1 MDILKGFIIGIGKI
15 IPGVSGSVLAISMGI
30 YNKIIK
36 SISHFFNNIKNNTI
50 FLSKIGIGMIVS
62 ITFFSNII
70 VYLLDNYYLITIFIF
85 SGFIIGSMNNIKSNI
100 NNKDLYISFIIF
112 IIFSLFGINNIS
124 NTLVVNNNLL
134 HFLLFI
140 LIGFI
145 DAVTMIIPGISGT
158 AILMMIGVYK
168 ELLNVLS
175 NIFFNISTVIPFG
188 IGLIIGTILTVKLV
202 DYLFTNYKSKT
213 YSAILGFSYSSIV
226 IMIIKGLN
234 KINNFNDIFISASFF
249 IISIF
254 IVKKINQLFLID

>member
-1 MDILKGFIIGIGKI
+1 MDVLKGFIIGIGKI

-30 YNKIIK
+30 YDKIIK
-36 SISHFFNNIKNNTI
+36 SISNYFSDIKNNSI
-50 FLSKIGIGMIVS
+50 FLSKIGIGMIIA

-85 SGFIIGSMNNIKSNI
+85 SGLIIGSIDNIKSNI
-100 NNKDLYISFIIF
+100 NNKDLYICLIIL
-112 IIFSLFGINNIS
+112 IIFSLFGINNVS
-124 NTLVVNNNLL
+124 NTLVVNNSLL
-134 HFLLFI
+134 HFPLFI

-168 ELLNVLS
+168 ELLISLS
-175 NIFFNISTVIPFG
+175 NIFSNISTIIPFV
-188 IGLIIGTILTVKLV
+188 IGLIIGTILTVKLI

-226 IMIIKGLN
+226 IMIAKGLN
-234 KINNFNDIFISASFF
+234 KINSFNDIFISVLFL
-249 IISIF
+249 IISILL
-254 IVKKINQLFLID
+254 VKKINRLFSID

>member
-30 YNKIIK
+30 YDRIIK
-36 SISHFFNNIKNNTI
+36 SISNFFSDIKNNSI
-50 FLSKIGIGMIVS
+50 FLSKVGIGMIIA

-85 SGFIIGSMNNIKSNI
+85 VGLIIGSMDNIKSNI
-100 NNKDLYISFIIF
+100 NNKDLYICFIIF
-112 IIFSLFGINNIS
+112 IIFSLFGINSVN
-124 NTLVVNNNLL
+124 NTLIVNNNML

-145 DAVTMIIPGISGT
+145 DAVTMIIPGVSGT

-168 ELLNVLS
+168 ELLVSLS
-175 NIFFNISTVIPFG
+175 NIFSNINTIIPFG
-188 IGLIIGTILTVKLV
+188 IGLAIGTILTVKLV

-213 YSAILGFSYSSIV
+213 YSAILGFSYSSILLM
-226 IMIIKGLN
+226 IMKGIG
-234 KINNFNDIFISASFF
+234 KINSSNDLILSIIILIS
-249 IISIF
+249 SIF
-254 IVKKINQLFLID
+254 FVKKINRLFSID

>member
-1 MDILKGFIIGIGKI
+1 
-15 IPGVSGSVLAISMGI
+15 
-30 YNKIIK
+30 
-36 SISHFFNNIKNNTI
+36 
-50 FLSKIGIGMIVS
+50 
-62 ITFFSNII
+62 
-70 VYLLDNYYLITIFIF
+70 
-85 SGFIIGSMNNIKSNI
+85 
-100 NNKDLYISFIIF
+100 
-112 IIFSLFGINNIS
+112 
-124 NTLVVNNNLL
+124 
-134 HFLLFI
+134 
-140 LIGFI
+140 
-145 DAVTMIIPGISGT
+145 
-158 AILMMIGVYK
+158 MMIGVYK

-254 IVKKINQLFLID
+254 IVKKINRLFLID

>member
-1 MDILKGFIIGIGKI
+1 M
-15 IPGVSGSVLAISMGI
+15 PGVSGSVLAISMGI
-30 YNKIIK
+30 YDRIIK
-36 SISHFFNNIKNNTI
+36 SISNFFSDIKNNSI
-50 FLSKIGIGMIVS
+50 FLSKVGIGMIIAIS
-62 ITFFSNII
+62 FFSNII

-85 SGFIIGSMNNIKSNI
+85 SGLIIGSMDNIKTNI
-100 NNKDLYISFIIF
+100 NNRDLYINFIIF
-112 IIFSLFGINNIS
+112 IIFSLLGINNIS

-168 ELLNVLS
+168 ELLNALS
-175 NIFFNISTVIPFG
+175 NIFSNISTIIPFC
-188 IGLIIGTILTVKLV
+188 IGLTIGIMLTVKLV

-226 IMIIKGLN
+226 IMIVKGLN
-234 KINNFNDIFISASFF
+234 KINNINDIFISILFLV
-249 IISIF
+249 ISIF
-254 IVKKINQLFLID
+254 IIKKINRLFSID

>member
-30 YNKIIK
+30 YDRLIK
-36 SISHFFNNIKNNTI
+36 SISNFFSDIKNNSI
-50 FLSKIGIGMIVS
+50 FLSKIGIGMIIA

-85 SGFIIGSMNNIKSNI
+85 SGFIIGSMDNIKYNI
-100 NNKDLYISFIIF
+100 NNKDLYICFIIF
-112 IIFSLFGINNIS
+112 IIFSLLGINNIN
-124 NTLVVNNNLL
+124 NTLVVNNSFI
-134 HFLLFI
+134 HFILFI

-168 ELLNVLS
+168 ELLISLSSILS
-175 NIFFNISTVIPFG
+175 NISTIIPFV
-188 IGLIIGTILTVKLV
+188 IGLIIGTVLTVKLI
-202 DYLFTNYKSKT
+202 DYLFNNYKSKT

-234 KINNFNDIFISASFF
+234 RINSINDIFISILCF

-254 IVKKINQLFLID
+254 LVKKINRLFSID